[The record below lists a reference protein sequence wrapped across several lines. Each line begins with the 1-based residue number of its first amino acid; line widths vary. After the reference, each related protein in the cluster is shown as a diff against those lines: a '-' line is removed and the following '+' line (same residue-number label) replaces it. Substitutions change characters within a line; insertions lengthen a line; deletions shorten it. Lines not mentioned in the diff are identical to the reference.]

1 MSELPP
7 PPPPP
12 PSSIPPPPGVPYGYQ
27 PYQYAAQ
34 ATYSG
39 WGTRIGAYLLRAVP
53 SMVFYVPI
61 WIATFTLTATSTT
74 TTSEG
79 FSTVKVEAPGV
90 AFLVLAVVCYGL
102 ALTVQVRMMIQR
114 AHLGYDFGDA
124 VVGQRLVR
132 ESTMQPMGSGWSV
145 FGRWMLHIV
154 DALPCYAGFFA
165 PLWTAKK
172 QTFADSILKTV
183 VLTAQPSVLPKDLVI
198 NSLQIWKPV
207 RKA

>member
-27 PYQYAAQ
+27 PYQYGAQ
-34 ATYSG
+34 TTYAG
-39 WGTRIGAYLLRAVP
+39 WGQRIGAYLLRAVP

-61 WIATFTLTATSTT
+61 WIATFTLTATRTT

-79 FSTVKVEAPGV
+79 YSTVSVEGPGV
-90 AFLVLAVVCYGL
+90 AFLALALVCYVLAI
-102 ALTVQVRMMIQR
+102 TVQVRLMIQR

-132 ESTMQPMGSGWSV
+132 DATLQPMGSGWSV
-145 FGRWMLHIV
+145 FGRGLLHIV
-154 DALPCYAGFFA
+154 DALPCYAGFLA
-165 PLWTAKK
+165 PLWTPKK
-172 QTFADSILKTV
+172 QTFSDSILKTV
-183 VLTAQPSVLPKDLVI
+183 VISSPAQVTPKELAI
-198 NSLQIWKPV
+198 NAIQIWKPV